1 MGIEVASHRRTNHL
15 RSTLKTMIKNWI
27 QLVVLT
33 LPFILLSCKDRN
45 PDPSP
50 DDVVYIA
57 GENLFAMDAATGSKK
72 WEYAPNSSDWSFY
85 NNSPTAAE
93 GIVYC
98 AGRLGQKYNLYA
110 IEATTGSLKWM
121 ATDIG
126 SSYSVEKRT
135 PVVANGL
142 VYIGGSNGLYAFE
155 AATGTL
161 RWKVYPGVN
170 GRCSSPTI
178 SNGVVYLTS
187 DDKCIALNAA
197 TGTEKWAFILGS
209 RSNYLPPVISNG
221 RVFAGQAKTYA
232 IDAITGDGQWVLA
245 PTPGIYMPP
254 MVVDGT
260 GYLSDGSTTFYA
272 IDPATGTTK
281 WNVSN
286 VQIID
291 QPSISKGI
299 VYATVIN
306 PNRIMAFNASDG
318 SIKWKFPLPDYTLG
332 SPTVSNGVVYVG
344 NQRAGL
350 YAIDAA
356 TGEGK
361 WVAQSLGGTNYSNPC
376 VVTKS
381 GKVVLPGI
389 GN

>member
-1 MGIEVASHRRTNHL
+1 MVKIYRYRHL
-15 RSTLKTMIKNWI
+15 
-27 QLVVLT
+27 LVGLV
-33 LPFILLSCKDRN
+33 LPFLLLSCKNND
-45 PDPSP
+45 PDPDP

-57 GENLFAMDAATGSKK
+57 GKSLFAMDAATGNKK
-72 WEYAPNSSDWSFY
+72 WEYKPQNNASKYYFVG
-85 NNSPTAAE
+85 NSPTVSD

-98 AGRLGQKYNLYA
+98 AAEVDQKSNLYA
-110 IEATTGSLKWM
+110 IEATTGSLKWT

-126 SSYSVEKRT
+126 FSYPSEKRT
-135 PVVANGL
+135 PVVSNGL
-142 VYIGGSNGLYAFE
+142 VYIGGSKGLYAFE

-161 RWKVYPGVN
+161 RWKVFPGDYE
-170 GRCSSPTI
+170 RCGSPTI
-178 SNGVVYLTS
+178 SNGMAYLTA
-187 DDKCIALNAA
+187 DNKCIALEAA
-197 TGTEKWAFILGS
+197 TGTKKWVFNLGTG
-209 RSNYLPPVISNG
+209 SNYQRPFVSNG
-221 RVFAGQAKTYA
+221 LVFAGSGKTYA
-232 IDAITGDGQWVLA
+232 IDAITGTGKWVLDLVTGNYA
-245 PTPGIYMPP
+245 VPST
-254 MVVDGT
+254 VVDGT
-260 GYLSDGSTTFYA
+260 GYVSDGSTKFYA

-281 WNVSN
+281 WSVSN

-291 QPSISKGI
+291 QPTIRKGI

-318 SIKWKFPLPDYTLG
+318 GVKWQFPLPDYSMG
-332 SPTVSNGVVYVG
+332 SPTVSNGIVYVG
-344 NQRAGL
+344 NQVSGL

-361 WVAQSLGGTNYSNPC
+361 WAAQSLGGAYYTNPC